1 LCPQIHKIERA
12 AKCELTYYLDHLDK
26 PLTEAERERLG
37 RWTNQDADRLVVTQ
51 VREAYE
57 QVKRL
62 VGRTNKVI
70 SMLQED
76 LERSDVGLY
85 TGMLDIDPEDRP
97 SVKGYQLEKPI
108 WVQDIEWSEDVY
120 DVLGPMQDRYAK
132 MVKSAGDDIKEI
144 LFAVNDR
151 FLLFISI

>member
-1 LCPQIHKIERA
+1 VI
-12 AKCELTYYLDHLDK
+12 
-26 PLTEAERERLG
+26 
-37 RWTNQDADRLVVTQ
+37 
-51 VREAYE
+51 EAYE
-57 QVKRL
+57 QVKCL
-62 VGRTNKVI
+62 VRRADKVI
-70 SMLQED
+70 MLQED
-76 LERSDVGLY
+76 LERGDVGFY

-108 WVQDIEWSEDVY
+108 WVQDIVWSEDVY

-151 FLLFISI
+151 FLLFIRI